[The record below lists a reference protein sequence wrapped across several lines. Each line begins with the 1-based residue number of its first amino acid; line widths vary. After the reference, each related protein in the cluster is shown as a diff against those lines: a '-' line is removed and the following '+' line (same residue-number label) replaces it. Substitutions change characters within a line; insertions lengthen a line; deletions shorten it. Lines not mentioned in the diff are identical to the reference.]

1 MLLGNKSFLKLG
13 ERDVGVMFA
22 FFLLTQLNLHIK
34 TGLHHGTKELKIPI
48 TLNHKTIGIL
58 RKIKG
63 VTASQL
69 AERMLIGHSS
79 LKKVESGF
87 TPITDLMNVRLW
99 KGLAGLGYSV
109 EAIYVINEFVDHKG
123 ALLIEAT

>member
-1 MLLGNKSFLKLG
+1 M
-13 ERDVGVMFA
+13 E
-22 FFLLTQLNLHIK
+22 Q
-34 TGLHHGTKELKIPI
+34 KELKILV

-69 AERMLIGHSS
+69 AERMFISHSS

-99 KGLAGLGYSV
+99 KSLTGLGYSV
-109 EAIYVINEFVDHKG
+109 EEIYVINEFVDHKG
-123 ALLIEAT
+123 GVVI

>member
-1 MLLGNKSFLKLG
+1 M
-13 ERDVGVMFA
+13 E
-22 FFLLTQLNLHIK
+22 Q
-34 TGLHHGTKELKIPI
+34 KELKIAVI
-48 TLNHKTIGIL
+48 LNPKSIGIL

-69 AERMLIGHSS
+69 AERMFIGHST
-79 LKKVESGF
+79 LMKVESGF

-109 EAIYVINEFVDHKG
+109 EEIYLLDAFVKHKG
-123 ALLIEAT
+123 GVVDEAA

>member
-1 MLLGNKSFLKLG
+1 M
-13 ERDVGVMFA
+13 E
-22 FFLLTQLNLHIK
+22 Q
-34 TGLHHGTKELKIPI
+34 KELKIPV

-69 AERMLIGHSS
+69 AERMFVGHSS

-109 EAIYVINEFVDHKG
+109 EEIYVINAFVDHKG
-123 ALLIEAT
+123 GVVN